1 MDAVKAAPSPARTK
15 EIVGWAMYDWGNSAF
30 ATTILS
36 AIYSVYFIN
45 SVVPG
50 DPVKGSFYWNLA
62 NSISMILVCGTGPI
76 LGAITDYTASKKRF
90 FVFFW
95 LMGVLA
101 CTCLFF
107 VHPGDVRLGFILF
120 VVSNIGFGASVSLNN
135 AFLTELA
142 TPDKM
147 DRVSSFGWAMGYV
160 GGGLCLAL
168 NLLIFRLFENNP
180 DKTVP
185 ARLGFVLVGLWWFVF
200 SLPAVFWLKERATP
214 KPRPAGV
221 GLLALGMGDV
231 LRTIRNLR
239 RYRELFVFLLA
250 FLCFNQGIETVISNA
265 APFGN
270 TVAGMSEREIIVCYL
285 AIQVVAA
292 VGAFLFGRFAERAG
306 SKRVIG
312 LSLFIWLGVLAFAF
326 FTSSRG
332 MFWALGM
339 AVAVVL
345 GGTQALARGFF
356 AQLTPPAKSA
366 EFFGF
371 FAIGG
376 RAAAALGSL
385 LFGTATQLAGHMKWG
400 IVSLAV
406 FFVAGMI
413 LLAKVDDRAGRAA
426 AAAPLSGA
434 PGVEGA

>member
-1 MDAVKAAPSPARTK
+1 VKPAEAPPARTK
-15 EIVGWAMYDWGNSAF
+15 EIIGWAMYDWGNSAF

-36 AIYSVYFIN
+36 AIYSVYFIKT
-45 SVVPG
+45 VVPH

-62 NSISMILVCGTGPI
+62 NSLSMVLVCGTGPI
-76 LGAITDYTASKKRF
+76 LGAITDYTASKKKF
-90 FVFFW
+90 FLFFW
-95 LMGVLA
+95 LMGVGA
-101 CTCLFF
+101 CASLFF
-107 VHPGDVRLGFILF
+107 VDPGDVGLGFALF
-120 VVSNIGFGASVSLNN
+120 VMANIGFGASVSLNN

-142 TPDKM
+142 PPDKM
-147 DRVSSFGWAMGYV
+147 DRISSFGWAMGYV
-160 GGGLCLAL
+160 GGGICLAL
-168 NLLIFRLFENNP
+168 NLVLFGVFKDHP
-180 DKTVP
+180 DKTFP
-185 ARLGFVLVGLWWFVF
+185 ARIGFALVGLWWFAF

-214 KPRPAGV
+214 KARPEGSS
-221 GLLALGMGDV
+221 LLALGVGDV
-231 LRTIRNLR
+231 FRTIRNLR
-239 RYRELFVFLLA
+239 RYKDLFLFLLA

-265 APFGN
+265 APFGS
-270 TVAGMSEREIIVCYL
+270 TVAGMSENEIIVCYL

-292 VGAFLFGRFAERAG
+292 VGAFLFGRFAEHAG

-326 FTSSRG
+326 FTSSKG
-332 MFWALGM
+332 MFWVLGM

-356 AQLTPPAKSA
+356 AQLTPPTKSA

-385 LFGTATQLAGHMKWG
+385 LFGTVTSMAGHMKWG
-400 IVSLAV
+400 IISLAV

-413 LLAKVDDRAGRAA
+413 LLTRVNDREGKAA
-426 AAAPLSGA
+426 ASAETPVPSAVS
-434 PGVEGA
+434 